1 MGKKEHLTFQKGHL
15 IFRGGASAPHAPPPH
30 PRAPTYATGA
40 GIINLDNKE
49 VKEII
54 F

>member
-1 MGKKEHLTFQKGHL
+1 MGKKGYLTFQKGHL

-30 PRAPTYATGA
+30 APTYATGA